1 MLRQREARIRQKAYN
16 NEAMLKRQ
24 SYLVK
29 GSRICIWITAYRIN
43 AMNGSSRREL
53 STESCG
59 FGATQRQQALNLAR
73 ERKRERLQV
82 G

>member
-1 MLRQREARIRQKAYN
+1 
-16 NEAMLKRQ
+16 
-24 SYLVK
+24 
-29 GSRICIWITAYRIN
+29 
-43 AMNGSSRREL
+43 MNGSSRREL

-59 FGATQRQQALNLAR
+59 FGATQRQQASNLAR